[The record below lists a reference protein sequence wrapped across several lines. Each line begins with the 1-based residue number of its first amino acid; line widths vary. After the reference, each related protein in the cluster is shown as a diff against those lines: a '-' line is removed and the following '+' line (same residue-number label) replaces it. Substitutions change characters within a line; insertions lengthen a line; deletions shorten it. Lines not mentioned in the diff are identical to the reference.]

1 MGKILCLKDI
11 KQICRKNKSTEL
23 TYNIRTIVNDSVL
36 YSEFLLNEE
45 IIAALATAGRN
56 GSLCEMI
63 DLLGFTIIVTILLC
77 VFIL

>member
-1 MGKILCLKDI
+1 MGKILRLKDI

-23 TYNIRTIVNDSVL
+23 TYNVRTIVNDSVL

>member
-1 MGKILCLKDI
+1 MGKILRLKDI